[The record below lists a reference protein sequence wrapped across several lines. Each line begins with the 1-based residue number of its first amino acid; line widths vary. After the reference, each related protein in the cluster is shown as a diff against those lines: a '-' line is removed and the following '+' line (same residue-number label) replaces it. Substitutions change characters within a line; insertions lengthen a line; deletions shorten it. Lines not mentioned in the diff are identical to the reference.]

1 MFKYHSFSRDK
12 LMFNGL
18 REKIRSLGTVLE
30 RKRRGETNLVET
42 VILVVIGFFVAA
54 ILVPPALTQIYSA
67 STSGWNSAV
76 VTVFQILLPILAVI
90 GIALY
95 FLPKIRGD

>member
-1 MFKYHSFSRDK
+1 MFT
-12 LMFNGL
+12 GL
-18 REKIRSLGTVLE
+18 REKIKSLGAALE

-54 ILVPPALTQIYSA
+54 ILMPSALTQIYGA
-67 STSGWNSAV
+67 TTTGWNSAV
-76 VTVFQILLPILAVI
+76 VTVFQVLLPVLAVI

>member
-1 MFKYHSFSRDK
+1 MFS
-12 LMFNGL
+12 GL
-18 REKIRSLGTVLE
+18 RKKIQGLGEALE
-30 RKRRGETNLVET
+30 RKRKGTSNLIET
-42 VILVVIGFFVAA
+42 VVLVVIGFFVAA

-67 STSGWNSAV
+67 TTTGWNSAV

-95 FLPKIRGD
+95 FMPKIRG